1 MSDICPPEWF
11 STWFNSRYYHI
22 LYGNRD
28 DAEAQAFVNALHA
41 VLLPIINKQQ
51 PSLLELACGA
61 GRHARMFN
69 SLGYSVTAVD
79 LAAESIAEAK
89 AAGPASI
96 DYQVMDMRK
105 LIFDRTFDLV
115 TNLFTSF
122 GYFEAKSD
130 NAAVLEGVTKHLNS
144 NGLFVIDFLNA
155 ARVIENL
162 VHNEVVTR
170 DNITFEINRSIEHG
184 IICKRICF
192 HADEKTHTFEER
204 VQAHNYQELIAL
216 LRNAHLNVIHA
227 FGSYQLDTF
236 QLESSDRVI
245 LIAQKI

>member
-28 DAEAQAFVNALHA
+28 DAEAQAFVMALNS

-69 SLGYSVTAVD
+69 TIGYSVTAVD

-89 AAGPASI
+89 AAGPSTI
-96 DYQVMDMRK
+96 DYQVMDMRQ
-105 LIFDRTFDLV
+105 LIFGRTFDLV

-122 GYFEAKSD
+122 GYFDSKTD
-130 NAAVLEGVTKHLNS
+130 NAAVLTGVTKCLNS

-155 ARVIENL
+155 TRVIETL
-162 VHNEVVTR
+162 VPNEVVTR
-170 DNITFEINRSIEHG
+170 GNITFEIKRSIENDF
-184 IICKRICF
+184 ICKRIRF
-192 HADEKTHTFEER
+192 HADQKTHTFEER
-204 VQAHNYQELIAL
+204 VQALNYHDLIAL

-245 LIAQKI
+245 LIAKKI

>member
-1 MSDICPPEWF
+1 MSDNCSPEWF

-69 SLGYSVTAVD
+69 SMGYSVTAVD
-79 LAAESIAEAK
+79 LAAASIAEAK

-96 DYQVMDMRK
+96 DYQVMDMRQ
-105 LIFDRTFDLV
+105 LSFDRTFDLV

-122 GYFEAKSD
+122 GYFDSKTD
-130 NAAVLEGVTKHLNS
+130 NAAVLAGVAKHLNS

-155 ARVIENL
+155 TRVIDTL

-170 DNITFEINRSIEHG
+170 GNITFEIKRNIEND
-184 IICKRICF
+184 IICKRIRF

-204 VQAHNYQELIAL
+204 VQALNYHDLIAL
-216 LRNAHLNVIHA
+216 LRDAHLNVIHA
-227 FGSYQLDTF
+227 FGSYKLDPF
-236 QLESSDRVI
+236 QITSSDRVI
-245 LIAQKI
+245 LIAQKL

>member
-1 MSDICPPEWF
+1 MSDNCPPEWF

-28 DAEAQAFVNALHA
+28 DAEAQAFVKALNT

-79 LAAESIAEAK
+79 LAADSIAEAK
-89 AAGPASI
+89 AAGPANI
-96 DYQVMDMRK
+96 DYQIMDMRK

-122 GYFEAKSD
+122 GYFESKTD
-130 NAAVLEGVTKHLNS
+130 NAAVLEGVSEHLNT
-144 NGLFVIDFLNA
+144 NGLFVIDFLN
-155 ARVIENL
+155 VNHVLKTLIHDEI
-162 VHNEVVTR
+162 VTR
-170 DNITFEINRSIEHG
+170 ENITFEINRRVVND
-184 IICKRICF
+184 IICKRIRF

-204 VQAHNYQELIAL
+204 VQALNYYDLIAL

-227 FGSYQLDTF
+227 FGSYQLDPF
-236 QLESSDRVI
+236 HLESSDRVI